1 MAFMTRFRWHIAGLL
16 LLKILLLGLIWFGF
30 FSHPQEQISPEQVT
44 EHLLLSRPAGDCS

>member
-16 LLKILLLGLIWFGF
+16 VLKMLLLGLIWVGF

-44 EHLLLSRPAGDCS
+44 EHLLSPRHAGDRS